1 MAGQDSSDPAA
12 MALNQVAEAAET
24 TAREQ
29 QEAAATARRMSR
41 ARGRGASW
49 RDLADSQ
56 APRTLL
62 RFVAGGARRLFDVG
76 ANLRRRIARAMA
88 EEGATTREIGQ
99 QFGVSHQRVSSLL
112 REERE
117 STR

>member
-41 ARGRGASW
+41 ARRGGASW

-62 RFVAGGARRLFDVG
+62 RFVAGGARALFH
-76 ANLRRRIARAMA
+76 ARADLPRRSA
-88 EEGATTREIGQ
+88 PGKAREGATTPELGS
-99 QFGVSHQRVSSLL
+99 QFRASHQP
-112 REERE
+112 
-117 STR
+117 

>member
-1 MAGQDSSDPAA
+1 MAEQESRDPAA
-12 MALNQVAEAAET
+12 MALNQVAEAAEA

-29 QEAAATARRMSR
+29 REAAATARRMSH
-41 ARGRGASW
+41 ARRRGASW

-56 APRTLL
+56 EPRTLL
-62 RFVAGGARRLFDVG
+62 GLMAGGAQRLFDVG
-76 ANLRRRIARAMA
+76 ATLRRRLARALA
-88 EEGATTREIGQ
+88 NEGATTREIGQ

-112 REERE
+112 GEDRR